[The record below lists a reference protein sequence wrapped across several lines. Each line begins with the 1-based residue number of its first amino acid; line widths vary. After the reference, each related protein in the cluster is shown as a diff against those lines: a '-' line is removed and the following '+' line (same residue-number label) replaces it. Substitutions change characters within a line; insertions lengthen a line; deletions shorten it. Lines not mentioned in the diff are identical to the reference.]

1 VKDRI
6 GLDSIGRERARI
18 RNGMKRRE
26 VRYGVEDR
34 REEQKE
40 NKRVGYV
47 GKRIGKTEGKR
58 VRKVVKR
65 V

>member
-6 GLDSIGRERARI
+6 GLDSIGRERERI

-47 GKRIGKTEGKR
+47 GKIIGKTEGKR

>member
-6 GLDSIGRERARI
+6 GLDSIGRERERI